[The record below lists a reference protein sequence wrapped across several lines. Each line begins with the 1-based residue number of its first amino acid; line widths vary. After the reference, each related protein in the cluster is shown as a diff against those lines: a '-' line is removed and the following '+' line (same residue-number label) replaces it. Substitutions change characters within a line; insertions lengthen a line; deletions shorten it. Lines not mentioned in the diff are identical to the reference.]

1 MLVCFGE
8 TMLRLSP
15 PDRLRIPQTTSFDA
29 TYGGAES
36 NVGAAYCQMGG
47 ACRYVTK
54 FPEGAIGEAALWSLR
69 QYGLDCSMI
78 RRGGDRL
85 GAYYL
90 EKGASLRPSAVI
102 YDRARSAF
110 AESTRAEYDW
120 DAILAGAD
128 RFFFTGITPAV
139 SDPLILMDALEAC
152 RRRGI
157 RVYCDLN
164 YRPKLWTAEVAGAVM
179 GRALDYVDVCV
190 ANEEHAGALFG
201 ITSAAESEEERLR
214 EIGAEMAKRF
224 ALDRVLLTMRESL
237 SSDDN
242 EVAAALYANGQL
254 YLSKR
259 YRVHIVDRVGGGDAL
274 TAAYL
279 YTEST
284 EIADRVVTDEDPA
297 AQIDFAC
304 AANAIKHSIEGDVC
318 IAAPEEIA
326 AVTKGNVRMK
336 R

>member
-36 NVGAAYCQMGG
+36 NVGSAYCMLGG
-47 ACRYVTK
+47 KCRFVTK
-54 FPEGAIGEAALWSLR
+54 FPAGAIGEAALWSMR

-85 GAYYL
+85 GVYYL
-90 EKGASLRPSAVI
+90 EKGASVRPSAVL
-102 YDRARSAF
+102 YDRAHSAF
-110 AESTRAEYDW
+110 AESSRADYDW
-120 DAILAGAD
+120 DAILTGAD

-139 SDPLILMDALEAC
+139 LDPQILFDALREC

-164 YRPKLWTAEVAGAVM
+164 YRPKLWQPERAGAVM
-179 GRALDYVDVCV
+179 AQALSYVDVCV
-190 ANEEHAGALFG
+190 ANEEHAGLLFG
-201 ITSAAESEEERLR
+201 ITSDAETEPERLR
-214 EIGAEMAKRF
+214 GIARTMTDRF
-224 ALDRVLLTMRESL
+224 SLDAVLLTMRESL

-242 EVAAALYANGQL
+242 EVAAALYKRGEL
-254 YLSKR
+254 HLSKR

>member
-1 MLVCFGE
+1 ML
-8 TMLRLSP
+8 
-15 PDRLRIPQTTSFDA
+15 
-29 TYGGAES
+29 
-36 NVGAAYCQMGG
+36 
-47 ACRYVTK
+47 
-54 FPEGAIGEAALWSLR
+54 
-69 QYGLDCSMI
+69 
-78 RRGGDRL
+78 
-85 GAYYL
+85 
-90 EKGASLRPSAVI
+90 
-102 YDRARSAF
+102 YDRAHSAF
-110 AESTRAEYDW
+110 AESSRADYDW
-120 DAILAGAD
+120 NEILRGAD

-139 SDPLILMDALEAC
+139 LDPQILMDALREC

-164 YRPKLWTAEVAGAVM
+164 YRPKLWSPERAGTVMAE
-179 GRALDYVDVCV
+179 ALSYVDVCV
-190 ANEEHAGALFG
+190 ANEEHAGLLFG
-201 ITSAAESEEERLR
+201 ITSDADTEPERLR
-214 EIGAEMAKRF
+214 EIARAMTERF
-224 ALDRVLLTMRESL
+224 ALDAVLLTMRESL

-242 EVAAALYANGQL
+242 EVAAALYKNGEL
-254 YLSKR
+254 YLSRR

-284 EIADRVVTDEDPA
+284 EIAGRVVTAEDPA

-326 AVTKGNVRMK
+326 AVTSGNMRMK